1 MRGTKR
7 QPVSSQLM
15 EQAMTDHTAVMAAVA
30 VAYLFPSIVAAL
42 RRHHQQNAIA
52 VLNIL
57 LGWTL
62 LGWIGA
68 LVWASTATR
77 REQVR

>member
-1 MRGTKR
+1 
-7 QPVSSQLM
+7 
-15 EQAMTDHTAVMAAVA
+15 MAEILAFGMLWLGV
-30 VAYLFPSIVAAL
+30 YIIPSIVAYSKGTK
-42 RRHHQQNAIA
+42 RRHAIC

-68 LVWASTATR
+68 LIWAIAETKQG
-77 REQVR
+77 E